1 MRPVTLTLNLTL
13 DQELAG
19 NCPQYVSLKALE
31 GVGGAIKQ
39 FATTDAYCE
48 KNCRAGFCPEAK
60 VKPSPSR

>member
-1 MRPVTLTLNLTL
+1 
-13 DQELAG
+13 
-19 NCPQYVSLKALE
+19 VSLKALE